1 MARECLKKF
10 VNANLNDMQEPV
22 MGKLSTEYMRERE
35 REYKGNGWRQAGL
48 VNQRKQNVRC
58 GRNTGKRGN
67 DQGMLESL
75 NKDDHC

>member
-35 REYKGNGWRQAGL
+35 RIQRQW
-48 VNQRKQNVRC
+48 
-58 GRNTGKRGN
+58 
-67 DQGMLESL
+67 LEAS
-75 NKDDHC
+75 KFGESEEAKS

>member
-35 REYKGNGWRQAGL
+35 RIQRQWLEAGKFGESEEAKL
-48 VNQRKQNVRC
+48 GVAEHRKE
-58 GRNTGKRGN
+58 GK
-67 DQGMLESL
+67 
-75 NKDDHC
+75 

>member
-35 REYKGNGWRQAGL
+35 RENTKAMVGGRQ
-48 VNQRKQNVRC
+48 VW
-58 GRNTGKRGN
+58 
-67 DQGMLESL
+67 
-75 NKDDHC
+75 

>member
-35 REYKGNGWRQAGL
+35 REYKGNGWRQASL
-48 VNQRKQNVRC
+48 VNQRKQ
-58 GRNTGKRGN
+58 
-67 DQGMLESL
+67 S
-75 NKDDHC
+75 